1 MSKQE
6 AEDHTEFEDTDAGRD
21 IGVEKSKHG
30 LYEELKERKGSP
42 LYQVSLR
49 DIFLFSV
56 GFGREL
62 TDRGPLT
69 GETTWMVGRARL
81 TDEQEWIIKAVAI
94 EEAGTVEVLR
104 DERQVYQIAQEY
116 ANGGIEEL
124 HRRAFDPN
132 EDPFSDLTTEVV
144 QKNQQANE

>member
-6 AEDHTEFEDTDAGRD
+6 THNQTDYEDTEAGRD

-42 LYQVSLR
+42 LYDVSLR

-56 GFGREL
+56 GFGREHA
-62 TDRGPLT
+62 DREPLT
-69 GETTWMVGRARL
+69 GDTHWMVGRTRL
-81 TDEQEWIIKAVAI
+81 TDEQEWIIKSVAI
-94 EEAGTVEVLR
+94 EEAGTAEILR
-104 DERQVYQIAQEY
+104 DERQIYQIAQEY

-132 EDPFSDLTTEVV
+132 IDPFSDLTTEVV
-144 QKNQQANE
+144 QKHQ